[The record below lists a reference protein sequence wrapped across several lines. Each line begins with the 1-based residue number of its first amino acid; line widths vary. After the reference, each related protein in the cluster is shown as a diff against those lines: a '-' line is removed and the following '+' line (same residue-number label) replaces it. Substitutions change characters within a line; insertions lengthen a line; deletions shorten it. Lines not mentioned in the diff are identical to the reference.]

1 MRRGVGGD
9 GAHAGAGQVLSDGVA
24 LHIVRRGAGL
34 SLPMGGCLS
43 RPRMGRVCGDARVF
57 RHRGSGLRLCVED
70 RRIGMGVERSVP
82 QNLPDTATLDLL
94 LATFQEDVQEI
105 STPQGDATVVVRPD
119 GLKRV
124 MKFLKNDPRTRF
136 NLLVDITAVDYQGRK
151 PRFDVVYH
159 LLSLSAKRRLRIKV
173 RVEES
178 NPEIDS
184 MTSLWGSANWLEREV
199 WDMFGIRFTGHPNL
213 KRILMYEEFK
223 GDPLRK
229 DYPVNKRQPLIGPK
243 N

>member
-1 MRRGVGGD
+1 
-9 GAHAGAGQVLSDGVA
+9 
-24 LHIVRRGAGL
+24 
-34 SLPMGGCLS
+34 
-43 RPRMGRVCGDARVF
+43 
-57 RHRGSGLRLCVED
+57 
-70 RRIGMGVERSVP
+70 
-82 QNLPDTATLDLL
+82 
-94 LATFQEDVQEI
+94 
-105 STPQGDATVVVRPD
+105 
-119 GLKRV
+119 
-124 MKFLKNDPRTRF
+124 
-136 NLLVDITAVDYQGRK
+136 VDYAGRK
-151 PRFDVVYH
+151 YRFDVVYH

-213 KRILMYEEFK
+213 KRILMYEEFQ
-223 GDPLRK
+223 GHPLRK

>member
-1 MRRGVGGD
+1 
-9 GAHAGAGQVLSDGVA
+9 
-24 LHIVRRGAGL
+24 
-34 SLPMGGCLS
+34 
-43 RPRMGRVCGDARVF
+43 
-57 RHRGSGLRLCVED
+57 
-70 RRIGMGVERSVP
+70 MGVESSVA
-82 QNLPDTATLDLL
+82 QNLPETATLDLL
-94 LATFQEDVQEI
+94 LATFEEDVQEI
-105 STPQGDATVVVRPD
+105 SSPQGDATAVVLPG
-119 GLKRV
+119 GLKRI
-124 MKFLKNDPRTRF
+124 MEFLKEDARTRF
-136 NLLVDITAVDYQGRK
+136 NLLVDITAVDYLGRK

-223 GDPLRK
+223 GHPLRK